1 MEATTQAT
9 EREQL
14 PGAGSALIILN
25 PVAGRSSVEE
35 VRRAIDDTF
44 GARGWRFEIV
54 ETTAEMAIAPHVERA
69 VREGATLVV
78 AAGGDGTVSE
88 VASCLARSEVP
99 LGILPVGTANVLAL
113 ELGIPQDIHA
123 ACELLAGEHA
133 VRELDLMEANG
144 RFWALQLDVG
154 LNSLMIKETAREA
167 KRKFGRAAYLT
178 TLAQQAMGFQS
189 PRFSMVVDGK
199 RMRPRASDVVVANAG
214 TMGMR
219 PFTWGPN
226 ISPSDGAL
234 NLCIVKVRGP
244 LDYAKLAWQFMTG
257 RHKPGQNVTYVA
269 VRQQVTIAADT
280 PLPVQADGEVIGE
293 TPVTVALLPQALRVV
308 VPQLAPQP
316 DDTTQPAKPAPKPET
331 VPVAQTRTALE
342 RALAAVKTP
351 EQADRVIDELEHAAQ
366 GKTEPQVAKQT
377 PPPAAEDAA
386 DAIKQASA
394 VPKSE
399 RPQQVIAEAAQ
410 QIAAAEGEDEQQL
423 SEGVLKATN
432 PKVATGVEQPALER
446 ERQLLQAALLK
457 RLKPLNAIDA
467 YVFLAINHLPHPPA
481 ANALMYALTVIMNRG
496 DGWALLMLARMLA
509 NHKRGWRTMVDV
521 LPSLWLTAATVEGPI
536 KQIFRR
542 QRPFIAIVRAI
553 VVGRKPGN
561 FSFPSGHSA
570 AAFAGAT
577 LLRRHLPKRYWP
589 ALYTLAALVGFSRVY
604 LGAHYP
610 GDVLTGAFSG
620 TVLAEGYRLLLRE
633 IGDALD

>member
-9 EREQL
+9 EREKIAEE
-14 PGAGSALIILN
+14 GRALIILN
-25 PVAGRSSVEE
+25 PVAGRSSAED
-35 VRRAIDDTF
+35 VRHAIDAAF
-44 GARGWRFEIV
+44 GARGWNYEVV
-54 ETTAEMAIAPHVERA
+54 ETTPEMELAPLIERA

-88 VASCLARSEVP
+88 VASCLARGEVP
-99 LGILPVGTANVLAL
+99 LGILPVGTANVLSV
-113 ELGIPQDIHA
+113 ELGIPQDLQA
-123 ACELLAGEHA
+123 ACDLLAGDHA

-144 RFWALQLDVG
+144 RYWALQLDVG
-154 LNSLMIKETAREA
+154 LNSLMIKETGREA
-167 KRKFGRAAYLT
+167 KRKFGRAAYLV

-189 PRFSMVVDGK
+189 PRFTMVIDGK
-199 RMRPRASDVVVANAG
+199 RMRPRASDIVVANAG

-244 LDYAKLAWQFMTG
+244 LDYVKLAWQFMTG

-269 VRQQVTIAADT
+269 VRQQVTIATEAA
-280 PLPVQADGEVIGE
+280 LPVQADGEVIGE
-293 TPVTVALLPQALRVV
+293 TPITVAVVPQALRVV
-308 VPQLAPQP
+308 VPLLAPQP
-316 DDTTQPAKPAPKPET
+316 DDTTQPAKPVAAPEA

-351 EQADRVIDELEHAAQ
+351 EQADRVIDELEQAAQ
-366 GKTEPQVAKQT
+366 GKTEPQVAKQE

-394 VPKSE
+394 APRRE
-399 RPQQVIAEAAQ
+399 RPQQVIAEAAT
-410 QIAAAEGEDEQQL
+410 QIAAAEGEDEQLL

-432 PKVATGVEQPALER
+432 PKMTGTPQPQLQR
-446 ERQLLQAALLK
+446 ERRLLQEALLK

-467 YVFLAINHLPHPPA
+467 QVFLAINQLPHPPA
-481 ANALMYALTVIMNRG
+481 ANALMYGLTTIMNRG
-496 DGWALLMLARMLA
+496 DGWALLLLARTMA
-509 NHKRGWRTMVDV
+509 NRRRGWRSMVDV
-521 LPSLWLTAATVEGPI
+521 LPALWLTAATVEGPV
-536 KQIFRR
+536 KQLFRR

-570 AAFAGAT
+570 AAFGGAT
-577 LLRRHLPKRYWP
+577 LLRRHVPKRYWP
-589 ALYTLAALVGFSRVY
+589 ALYGMAGAVGFSRVY

-610 GDVLTGAFSG
+610 GDVLTGAVSG
-620 TVLAEGYRLLLRE
+620 TLLAEGYRLFLRE
-633 IGDALD
+633 VGEALD